1 MNGGNRKGA
10 GRPKGSKN
18 KKTVA
23 LQMAVLETGIT
34 PLAYL
39 LQVMRDPETDP
50 KDRLSAAIAAAP
62 YVHAKLSAIELSG
75 DTNAP
80 VAVTIN
86 VVSMLDFNAVRA
98 RIECIAPQC

>member
-1 MNGGNRKGA
+1 MNKGYTGGDRKGA
-10 GRPKGSKN
+10 GRPIGSKN

-50 KDRLSAAIAAAP
+50 KERLSAAIAAAP

-75 DTNAP
+75 DKNAP
-80 VAVTIN
+80 VEVKVHHGMPIDAANLLTKI
-86 VVSMLDFNAVRA
+86 RG
-98 RIECIAPQC
+98 I